1 MSLRTAHK
9 HMTRRL
15 LLESG
20 LRLFEEKGYVT
31 TTIDEISVGAG
42 TTRTTFYLHFA
53 SKPQLMLALVEE
65 IDDIALGADVPRLA
79 EALAGRD
86 LPALRAWAVRRM
98 EQLPAITP
106 HVRAVEQAASV
117 EPEIAER
124 VHRWHDEAVDA
135 IAAALPAELPA
146 PVRRARALLGF
157 AQVEYLTR
165 RWPALEADRAR
176 EGLAEELARSLWV
189 LLLDADPR

>member
-1 MSLRTAHK
+1 MSLRTVHK

-20 LRLFEEKGYVT
+20 LRLFEEKGYVA

-53 SKPQLMLALVEE
+53 SKPELMLALIDE
-65 IDDIALGADVPRLA
+65 IDDLALGADVPRLA

-86 LPALRAWAVRRM
+86 RPALRAWAARRM
-98 EQLPAITP
+98 EQLPAITS

-117 EPEIAER
+117 EPEIAAR
-124 VHRWHDEAVDA
+124 VHRWHAEAVEA
-135 IAAALPAELPA
+135 IASVLSQDQPASA
-146 PVRRARALLGF
+146 RRARALLGF

-165 RWPALEADRAR
+165 RWPALETDRVR
-176 EGLAEELARSLWV
+176 EDLAEELARSLWG
-189 LLLDADPR
+189 LLLGADGH